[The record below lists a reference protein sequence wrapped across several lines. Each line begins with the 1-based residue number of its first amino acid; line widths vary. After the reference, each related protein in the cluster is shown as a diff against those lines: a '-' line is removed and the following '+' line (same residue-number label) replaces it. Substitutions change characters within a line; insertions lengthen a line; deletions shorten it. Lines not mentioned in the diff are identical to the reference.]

1 MGSEVAV
8 TSCSKYK
15 EKKTC
20 FKWDS
25 FMTDYISAYKSQM
38 ALMRLDLE
46 ADKSIMKV
54 K

>member
-1 MGSEVAV
+1 
-8 TSCSKYK
+8 
-15 EKKTC
+15 
-20 FKWDS
+20 
-25 FMTDYISAYKSQM
+25 MTDYISASKSQM